1 MAADDDSDAGVGR
14 ESRRG
19 RQIET
24 ALQVAGS
31 TQRSLAARF
40 KALRATWRGR
50 SSDECS
56 RVEPQR
62 GAASP
67 EYLVRVFVAGVEYLK
82 YSSRVFEFRRGWGWV
97 GIF

>member
-50 SSDECS
+50 SGGEWS
-56 RVEPQR
+56 RGVYPR
-62 GAASP
+62 GAAFP

-82 YSSRVFEFRRGWGWV
+82 YSSRVFDFRG
-97 GIF
+97 GIFLSIS